1 MKGLG
6 VGVWT
11 FGMGSERYVSDGYK
25 PYLTLEERIA
35 KVSTLKGISGIE
47 VTFPNDVN
55 ADTAHKF
62 RALINQ
68 YGLSLCGMG
77 VELVC
82 DKEWQSGS
90 FASPDPR
97 RREKAIS
104 MTRAAMDMAAEFGV
118 SNVSLWLGQDGFD
131 YVFQD
136 DYAAAWQRLVEGV
149 RDAANHRSDVT
160 LGLEYKTSE
169 PKMACYINSG
179 GKALALAQATGKAN
193 VGITLDVGHAINAR
207 ENPAEIAA
215 VLLAEKRLF
224 HIHLNDNY
232 SWSDDDMP
240 VGSVHFLQ
248 YVELLYWL
256 KKLNYA
262 GWLSLDLY
270 PYRDD
275 PIEACQTSV
284 HFVSKMQNLVN
295 QPNFDRLIEEN
306 RASGSRSVR
315 AVYELLLGE

>member
-104 MTRAAMDMAAEFGV
+104 LTRAAMDMAAEFGV

-149 RDAANHRSDVT
+149 REAANHRSDVT

-169 PKMACYINSG
+169 PKMACYVNR
-179 GKALALAQATGKAN
+179 AVRPWRWRRQR
-193 VGITLDVGHAINAR
+193 AR
-207 ENPAEIAA
+207 PMW
-215 VLLAEKRLF
+215 VLLWTWATPSTRARIRRKLLPCCWPKSASSTSILTTITPGRMMICGGQRALF
-224 HIHLNDNY
+224 AVCGTAL
-232 SWSDDDMP
+232 
-240 VGSVHFLQ
+240 L
-248 YVELLYWL
+248 VEE
-256 KKLNYA
+256 LNYA
-262 GWLSLDLY
+262 GGCRWTFTRTVMIPLKPARRPFILFPKCKIWS
-270 PYRDD
+270 
-275 PIEACQTSV
+275 TSRI
-284 HFVSKMQNLVN
+284 LT
-295 QPNFDRLIEEN
+295 
-306 RASGSRSVR
+306 A
-315 AVYELLLGE
+315 

>member
-104 MTRAAMDMAAEFGV
+104 LTRAAMDMAAEFGV

-149 RDAANHRSDVT
+149 REAANHRSDVT

-275 PIEACQTSV
+275 PIEACQTSIL
-284 HFVSKMQNLVN
+284 FVSKMQNLVN